1 MNLNPASQLSLFG
14 HQNEFLNFIE
24 LYQNQKLPNK
34 ILLSGEKGIGKS
46 TLAYHIINYILSNEE
61 DFSYD
66 NKNFKINPDNKTY
79 KLITNKSNPNFISI
93 DVDTDKKNIDIN
105 QIRNLILS
113 LNKSSFNDKPRFV
126 LIDNIE
132 LMNTNSVNAL
142 LKILEEPNDNI
153 FFILINNN
161 KKILP
166 TLKSRCLNY
175 KIHLTSDQSFDI
187 TNKILGKNFM
197 DLINDQ
203 MINNYSTPGVLL
215 NLIDLANRDDINLKE
230 INLKDYKLKKNNFP
244 VIPVLLLLILLGL
257 IYNYDDILLNKNI
270 QTDLKEESNRVN
282 EIEEEVNSN
291 VQSHQDDST
300 KNITT
305 KEDSVVFNS
314 ITEINHITGNYYIIS
329 GSFSNYNLSLNKAN
343 NLMDKGFDAIIIF
356 PVSYNNKYRVAIK
369 KFNNVDEAKQNL
381 PSYKKQLNDELWIL
395 KH

>member
-14 HQNEFLNFIE
+14 HQNEFINFIE

-46 TLAYHIINYILSNEE
+46 TLAYHIINYILSNDE

-66 NKNFKINPDNKTY
+66 DKNFKINPVNKTF
-79 KLITNKSNPNFISI
+79 KLITNKSNPNFILI
-93 DVDTDKKNIDIN
+93 DIGLDKKNIDIN

-113 LNKSSFNDKPRFV
+113 LNKSSFNNKPRFV

-203 MINNYSTPGVLL
+203 MINNYSTPGALL
-215 NLIDLANRDDINLKE
+215 NLIDLANKDNINLKE
-230 INLKDYKLKKNNFP
+230 INLKDFIKKIILEKKYKKDQFIKNLLYYLIEIYFRKNTSIKSIKLLNLHNYFLKKINNS
-244 VIPVLLLLILLGL
+244 
-257 IYNYDDILLNKNI
+257 K
-270 QTDLKEESNRVN
+270 
-282 EIEEEVNSN
+282 
-291 VQSHQDDST
+291 
-300 KNITT
+300 
-305 KEDSVVFNS
+305 VFNLDD
-314 ITEINHITGNYYIIS
+314 E
-329 GSFSNYNLSLNKAN
+329 SL
-343 NLMDKGFDAIIIF
+343 LMEFEDKVLDG
-356 PVSYNNKYRVAIK
+356 
-369 KFNNVDEAKQNL
+369 
-381 PSYKKQLNDELWIL
+381 
-395 KH
+395 